1 MPIPSNSR
9 LKPLDKGMNK
19 SGKLNAILLPV
30 MMLAICFF
38 IDWNLF
44 FKQLSCFMNVPML
57 LVG

>member
-1 MPIPSNSR
+1 
-9 LKPLDKGMNK
+9 MNR

-44 FKQLSCFMNVPML
+44 LTQLGYFMNVPML